1 MKNSSNNNDIPVW
14 GEFTKRSL
22 LKTIYQK
29 NKLENMSEDEVNRM
43 LEDLI

>member
-1 MKNSSNNNDIPVW
+1 MKNSSSNNDIPVW
-14 GEFTKRSL
+14 GEFTKHNL

-29 NKLENMSEDEVNRM
+29 KKLENMSEDEVNRM